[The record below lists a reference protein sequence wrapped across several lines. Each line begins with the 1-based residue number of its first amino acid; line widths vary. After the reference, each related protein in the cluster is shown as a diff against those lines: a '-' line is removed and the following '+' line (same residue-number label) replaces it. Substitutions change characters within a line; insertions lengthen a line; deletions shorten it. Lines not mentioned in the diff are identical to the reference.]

1 MKYLLYNPLSNNKR
15 GEKTVEE
22 ARAKLKG
29 KCEVIN
35 LVGLDSKTF
44 MENLS
49 SQDDF
54 ILVGGDGTLN
64 HFINDIDL
72 DDIHNDIYLY
82 RAGTGNDFL
91 NDIEASEDFTLIN
104 KYLVNL
110 PKVHVN
116 GMTRYFIN
124 GIGYGIDGYCTMEG
138 DRAKEKSKKK
148 INYTTIALKGLIYA
162 YKKVNAIV
170 SVDGVVNKYKNV
182 WLAPSMKG
190 RYFGGGMMVAPYQSR
205 EDGLLTSVVYFSR
218 SKLKTLWIFPS
229 IFKGKHPK
237 YEKNVRMTKGKVIEV
252 TFDRATP
259 LQIDGE
265 TVLDVLSY
273 KVEI

>member
-1 MKYLLYNPLSNNKR
+1 MKYILYNPLSNNKR
-15 GEKTVEE
+15 GEITLNEVKE
-22 ARAKLKG
+22 KIKG
-29 KCEVIN
+29 KHECFD
-35 LVGLDSKTF
+35 LTKTDAKTF

-49 SQDDF
+49 SKDDV

-91 NDIEASEDFTLIN
+91 NDVEAREDFILIN

-110 PKVHVN
+110 PKVTIN
-116 GMTRYFIN
+116 DTTRYFIN
-124 GIGYGIDGYCTMEG
+124 GIGFGIDGYCTMEG
-138 DRAKEKSKKK
+138 DKQRSKSKRK
-148 INYTTIALKGLIYA
+148 INYTLIALKGLFFG
-162 YKKVNAIV
+162 YKRVNAIIE
-170 SVDGVVNKYKNV
+170 VDGVVNKYENV

-190 RYFGGGMMVAPYQSR
+190 RYYGGGMKVAPYQDR
-205 EDGLLTSVVYFSR
+205 NDGLLTSIVYFSK
-218 SKLKTLWIFPS
+218 SKIKTLVIFPS
-229 IFKGKHPK
+229 IFGGKHAK
-237 YEKNVRMTKGKVIEV
+237 YTKNVRMTKGKTIEV
-252 TFDRATP
+252 TFDRPCA

-273 KVEI
+273 KVEA

>member
-15 GEKTVEE
+15 GEKIVNE
-22 ARAKLKG
+22 AKEKIRG
-29 KCEVIN
+29 KTEVIN
-35 LVGLDSKTF
+35 LLGLDVKTF
-44 MENLS
+44 MSNLS
-49 SQDDF
+49 SNDDV

-64 HFINDIDL
+64 HFINDIVL
-72 DDIHNDIYLY
+72 SDIHNEIYLY

-91 NDIEASEDFTLIN
+91 NDIEAKDDFTLIN

-110 PKVHVN
+110 PKVTVN

-124 GIGYGIDGYCTMEG
+124 GIGFGIDGYCTMEG
-138 DRAKEKSKKK
+138 DKARERSKKK
-148 INYTTIALKGLIYA
+148 INYTTIALKGLLFG

-170 SVDGVVNKYKNV
+170 DVDGVVNKYKNV

-190 RYFGGGMMVAPYQSR
+190 RYFGGGMMVAPCQNR
-205 EDGLLTSVVYFSR
+205 DDDLLTSVVYFSK
-218 SKLKTLWIFPS
+218 SKLKTLYIFPS

-237 YEKNVRMTKGKVIEV
+237 YVNNVKINRGKVIEV
-252 TFDRATP
+252 TFDRPTP

-273 KVEI
+273 KVEL